1 MKFTLSWLHAH
12 LDSTASLAE
21 IVDKLTLIGLEV
33 EALSDPSETFAN
45 FEVAEILA
53 TEPHPEADRL
63 QICTVKSGAGEQ
75 KLVCG
80 APNARAG
87 LIGILAQE
95 GAVIPANGMVLGKAK
110 IRGVESRG
118 MMCSGAELG
127 LSDDHDG
134 IIELADAP
142 KIGTPAAEALG
153 LNDPM
158 IEIGITPNR
167 PDCLGVRGIA
177 RDLAA
182 AAAKSRAMPR
192 TPKQSG
198 RLGVMP
204 ISIIGSFNPNASA
217 AGVPIFGA
225 SASSIMP
232 SWSSDR
238 PSSAPEHI
246 MPRLSTPRIF
256 ALPSTMPLA
265 GITAPSCAKMPIRPA
280 RALGAPHT
288 SFCSPA
294 PLFTV
299 QICKRSASG
308 CGSVARISATSKLAK
323 VSDGSLSASTSSP
336 IRVNLSTISASEAV
350 LSRWACSQ
358 ERVNFI
364 CRSYLSALR
373 AARDLS
379 DRPAAR
385 PGTSIGTKP

>member
-1 MKFTLSWLHAH
+1 MI
-12 LDSTASLAE
+12 STSA
-21 IVDKLTLIGLEV
+21 LIGFNPM
-33 EALSDPSETFAN
+33 ALSRAFSQAGLSVFLTPSMRQA
-45 FEVAEILA
+45 A
-53 TEPHPEADRL
+53 
-63 QICTVKSGAGEQ
+63 KSGQVSPVTAISV
-75 KLVCG
+75 L
-80 APNARAG
+80 PFFSP
-87 LIGILAQE
+87 LIAC
-95 GAVIPANGMVLGKAK
+95 AVSSFNVP
-110 IRGVESRG
+110 
-118 MMCSGAELG
+118 
-127 LSDDHDG
+127 
-134 IIELADAP
+134 
-142 KIGTPAAEALG
+142 
-153 LNDPM
+153 
-158 IEIGITPNR
+158 R
-167 PDCLGVRGIA
+167 P
-177 RDLAA
+177 

-246 MPRLSTPRIF
+246 MPWLSIPRIF

-364 CRSYLSALR
+364 CRSYLSALS